1 MTKVVVTGATSFL
14 GRNTVESLLN
24 NGYEIYAL
32 VRKSSKNPLILKND
46 DLNYI
51 YGSLDEIE
59 SIYDHISQAD
69 IFIHFAWA
77 GSGSVGRNTEDVQMS
92 NIDYSLRALKLAIKL
107 GCEKFIFP
115 GSQAEYGKINGLISE
130 NTDCNPLSFY
140 GKAKLEFSKKAN
152 SICLDENMDF
162 IHLRIFSVYGYGD
175 REGTLVDSC
184 IKSFNAG
191 KTMRLGPCRQN
202 WNYLY
207 IKDFANILLKLIEI
221 DCPAG
226 IYNIASPE
234 TRVLRDFVKI
244 IYEKSNKTG
253 NYEFEEKTDD
263 NPEGSPELNPSID
276 KLKKYIKNY
285 EFMPFSKGI
294 KEITN
299 KIRDE
304 NASVSVEK

>member
-1 MTKVVVTGATSFL
+1 MTKVIVTGATSFL
-14 GRNTVESLLN
+14 GRNTIESLLN
-24 NGYEIYAL
+24 KGYEVYAL
-32 VRKSSKNPLILKND
+32 VRKSSKNPLILEND
-46 DLNYI
+46 NLNYI

-77 GSGSVGRNTEDVQMS
+77 GSGSVGRNTKDVQMS

-191 KTMRLGPCRQN
+191 KTMQLGPCRQN

-207 IKDFANILLKLIEI
+207 IEDFANILLKLIEI

-253 NYEFEEKTDD
+253 NY
-263 NPEGSPELNPSID
+263 
-276 KLKKYIKNY
+276 
-285 EFMPFSKGI
+285 
-294 KEITN
+294 
-299 KIRDE
+299 
-304 NASVSVEK
+304 